1 MEFHFTE
8 TFHSYPVAL
17 ISSAVGLFDE
27 LSEGLNAAQRALGA
41 LGPRP
46 SGDPEGL
53 RAMARAVR
61 QEADTAASIG
71 RLERSIPETIVFEGP
86 AARRFDANA
95 GEVAESLFVSQ
106 RMLDSAADA
115 IEHAASRI
123 AKAQAD
129 YDRTHNGLLGQV
141 ADLGRRLTHIVP

>member
-1 MEFHFTE
+1 
-8 TFHSYPVAL
+8 
-17 ISSAVGLFDE
+17 VGLFDE

-46 SGDPEGL
+46 GGDPAGL
-53 RAMARAVR
+53 RALAEAVR

-71 RLERSIPETIVFEGP
+71 RLERSIPDTLVFEGP
-86 AARRFDANA
+86 AAKRFDANA
-95 GEVAESLFVSQ
+95 ADVAESLFVSQ

-115 IEHAASRI
+115 IEHAAAKI

-129 YDRTHNGLLGQV
+129 YDRTHKGLLGQV
-141 ADLGRRLTHIVP
+141 ADFGRKLTHIPR